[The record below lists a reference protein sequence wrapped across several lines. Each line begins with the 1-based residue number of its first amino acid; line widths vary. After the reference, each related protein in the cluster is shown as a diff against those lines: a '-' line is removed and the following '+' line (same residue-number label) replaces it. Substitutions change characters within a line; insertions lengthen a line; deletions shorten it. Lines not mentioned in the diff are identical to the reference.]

1 MMSKITEKSSIL
13 QLFKRLFVEHLPV
26 IEKKR
31 ATFAHKFLSENSNN

>member
-26 IEKKR
+26 IEKGV
-31 ATFAHKFLSENSNN
+31 TFAHKFLSENSNN